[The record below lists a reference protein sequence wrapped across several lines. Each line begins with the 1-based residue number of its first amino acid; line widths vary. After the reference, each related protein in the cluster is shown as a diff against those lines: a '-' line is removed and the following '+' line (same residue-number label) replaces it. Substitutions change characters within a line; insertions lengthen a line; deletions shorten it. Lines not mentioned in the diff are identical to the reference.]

1 VAAALT
7 LTLSLDR
14 ERDLK
19 DRERD
24 RKWTREGIKEFTDSE
39 NDSLPV

>member
-14 ERDLK
+14 ERD
-19 DRERD
+19 
-24 RKWTREGIKEFTDSE
+24 RKWTPRRNQK
-39 NDSLPV
+39 NHRL

>member
-7 LTLSLDR
+7 LTISL
-14 ERDLK
+14 

-24 RKWTREGIKEFTDSE
+24 RKWTGRRNEKNHKLSE
-39 NDSLPV
+39 